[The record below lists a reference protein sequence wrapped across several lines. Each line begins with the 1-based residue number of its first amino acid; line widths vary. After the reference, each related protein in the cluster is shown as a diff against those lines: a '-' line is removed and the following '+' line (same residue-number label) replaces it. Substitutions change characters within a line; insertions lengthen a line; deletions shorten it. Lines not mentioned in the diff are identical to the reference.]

1 MVIVERIKRFESEMG
16 IFLKNRQ
23 QEKNLKFNPANIQEM
38 TNMSEQSMES
48 HGSLMKILIFYIW
61 ND

>member
-61 ND
+61 NE